1 MRVCLVLL
9 AALIGAHAAHASPS
23 VDLDDPRYDEIAD
36 RAAASDQP
44 LYLGGFAPLS
54 EGRVRQLLGAPA
66 LPDRGWLRL
75 DRVYGRVVYD
85 DDDERRYSTLVRPR
99 DLTGDVAATCE
110 HGEGRPCKRP
120 GLLGELDGSAGY
132 GDHVSASL
140 RLRGDLET
148 ESFGG
153 GPFIDRLYVRGG
165 YGPVEA
171 EVGRDVLAVGPRSR
185 TQLAWGDHAPP
196 LDQVRIST
204 AKPFPLTGALRG
216 NVLYVVGRLRDPQ
229 RFRGNL
235 VTLSRLQA
243 DIADRVEFGVQQLL
257 QLGGEGA
264 APIGGP
270 IDFVLEHIR
279 RRDLTA
285 SATDSSNRRFGG
297 DVAWHIPD
305 LYGARLYYAVMF
317 EDIRK
322 ARWIDAVRYDADHL
336 FGIEVKRVTVE
347 YHQTG
352 VRSQEHNPRTTGL
365 TNANHVVGAPLGP
378 DAKSLYASA
387 RLLFPW
393 GDLRPWL
400 EYARLASDVYT
411 FEVDGPISP
420 TKAGAHEF
428 RYRAGAR
435 ARIALRRGLT
445 AEAEVILEHVSQLA
459 FVPGDSANNVRLGAA
474 LVYRAP

>member
-1 MRVCLVLL
+1 MRVCLFLL
-9 AALIGAHAAHASPS
+9 VALTGARAAHASPS
-23 VDLDDPRYDEIAD
+23 VDLDDPRYDELAD
-36 RAAASDQP
+36 RAATSNEP
-44 LYLGGFAPLS
+44 LYLGGFAPVS
-54 EGRVRQLLGAPA
+54 DARVRHLLGAPA

-99 DLTGDVAATCE
+99 DLTGDVAVTCE
-110 HGEGRPCKRP
+110 HSEGRPCRRP
-120 GLLGELDGSAGY
+120 GLLGEIDGSAGY
-132 GDHVSASL
+132 GDHVSATL
-140 RLRGDLET
+140 RLRGDIDT
-148 ESFGG
+148 DNFGG
-153 GPFIDRLYVRGG
+153 IAVDRLYIRGG
-165 YGPVEA
+165 YGPIEA
-171 EVGRDVLAVGPRSR
+171 EVGRDVLTVGPRSR

-196 LDQVRIST
+196 LDQVRLST
-204 AKPFPLTGALRG
+204 AKPFPLVDGLEG

-243 DIADRVEFGVQQLL
+243 DIADRVEVGVQQLL

-317 EDIRK
+317 EDIRA
-322 ARWIDAVRYDADHL
+322 ARWMDAIRYDADHL
-336 FGIEVKRVTVE
+336 FGVEVQRVTVE

-352 VRSQEHNPRTTGL
+352 VRSQEHSPRTTGL
-365 TNANHVVGAPLGP
+365 TNANRVAGAPLGP
-378 DAKSLYASA
+378 DAKSLYTSV
-387 RLLFPW
+387 RLPFAW
-393 GDLRPWL
+393 GELRPWL
-400 EYARLASDVYT
+400 EYARLASDTYL
-411 FEVDGPISP
+411 FEVDGPISLTRP
-420 TKAGAHEF
+420 GAHEF

-435 ARIALRRGLT
+435 ARIALRHALS
-445 AEAEVILEHVSQLA
+445 AEAEVIVEHVSQLA
-459 FVPGDSANNVRLGAA
+459 FAAGDTANNVRLGVA